1 MLKPETV
8 GAVIALYTEDRDDFD
23 AETIRGIIDNAYKLM
38 DEKKHVSVKLDSIK
52 RILEEFISQ
61 GYVQKSGD
69 KYLVTTQGRQAF
81 KDMWKSLDPVTEAY
95 FAGAYAY
102 YEAKKEEAENKQ
114 HNTRTSHRKKQQRQH
129 HAGKKAHASSKQ

>member
-1 MLKPETV
+1 MPKPETV
-8 GAVIALYTEDRDDFD
+8 GAIISLITEDRDDFD
-23 AETIRGIIDNAYKLM
+23 AETIKGVIESTYELI
-38 DEKKHVSVKLDSIK
+38 DEKKHVTINPESIK

-69 KYLVTTQGRQAF
+69 KYLVTTQGRQAY
-81 KDMWKSLDPVTEAY
+81 KDMWKSLDPLTEAY

-114 HNTRTSHRKKQQRQH
+114 HNTRPSHRKKRQRQH
-129 HAGKKAHASSKQ
+129 RAGKKAHTSSKQ

>member
-23 AETIRGIIDNAYKLM
+23 AETIRGIIENAYKLM

-69 KYLVTTQGRQAF
+69 KYLVTTQGRQVF

-114 HNTRTSHRKKQQRQH
+114 HNTRPSHRKRNN
-129 HAGKKAHASSKQ
+129 ANIT

>member
-23 AETIRGIIDNAYKLM
+23 AETIRGIIENAYKLM

-81 KDMWKSLDPVTEAY
+81 KDMWKSLDPLTEAY

-114 HNTRTSHRKKQQRQH
+114 HNTRPSHRKKRQRQDRADKNH
-129 HAGKKAHASSKQ
+129 TLKH